1 VARRGPGAGVVPAHP
16 PGTPG
21 PGYLYSDLTS
31 LYERCGRIRG
41 VPGSLTLLP
50 VLTMPGGDI
59 THPVPDLTGYIT
71 EGQVVLTAEAA
82 GRGVYPPVDPLSS
95 LSRLMRRGAGPG
107 RTRGDHLD
115 VAAQLLAALAHARQV
130 GELAELV
137 GEGALGVT
145 DRLYLRFAERFSTV
159 LLDQRRNELR
169 TLDESLA
176 RAWQVL
182 SVLPRRELSML
193 STEQLD
199 ASWAPSGPPP

>member
-1 VARRGPGAGVVPAHP
+1 
-16 PGTPG
+16 
-21 PGYLYSDLTS
+21 
-31 LYERCGRIRG
+31 
-41 VPGSLTLLP
+41 
-50 VLTMPGGDI
+50 MPGGDI

-82 GRGVYPPVDPLSS
+82 AHGTYPPVDPLSS

-107 RTRGDHLD
+107 RTRADHLD

-145 DRLYLRFAERFSTV
+145 DRRYLRFAEMFSAV
-159 LLDQRRNELR
+159 LLDQRRDELR
-169 TLDESLA
+169 SLDESLA

-193 STEQLD
+193 SPEQLD
-199 ASWAPSGPPP
+199 ASWAPSGPAP